1 MIRQVPPAAV
11 AGLLAI
17 AGMARADAVHA
28 QGGAASAPAATSAA
42 PMEQDEPLRGLE
54 SFPFSASLALGGGG
68 LWGFLHYLFVDTRF
82 DVAFADDRAPFA
94 LDACSV
100 DTIGGTPVGTPHDCK
115 TYTSVVGGYSLAAK
129 SGLVL
134 RWFIP
139 IGDSAWQ
146 VALLGGI
153 GHRGIH
159 LKRQID
165 NCRDCP
171 DADVHV
177 DGGVFVSPEVDIPW
191 VPGRGLSAH
200 WAFGVRSEY
209 ERYLNG
215 DLVGGLWISAFAE
228 GF

>member
-1 MIRQVPPAAV
+1 
-11 AGLLAI
+11 
-17 AGMARADAVHA
+17 
-28 QGGAASAPAATSAA
+28 
-42 PMEQDEPLRGLE
+42 MEQDEPLRGLE

-68 LWGFLHYLFVDTRF
+68 LWVRDTVMEREKMGAPYGLPFSLRVGFLHYLFVDTRF

-165 NCRDCP
+165 NCQDCP

-177 DGGVFVSPEVDIPW
+177 DGGVFVSPEVDISW
-191 VPGRGLSAH
+191 VPGRRLSAH